1 MSKRILT
8 VGFALASPEVESA
21 EFRSNVSLL
30 DWDIVLFRPD
40 IDEFVSSS
48 SYSDQFQ
55 GKPSLSDSVSFR
67 LKECCEHW
75 RRELRQAV
83 DTGKTVIVYLPP
95 MTEVYVD
102 TGKRTYSGT
111 GRNQKTTTHVA
122 LYSNY
127 EAIPASLSPTA
138 TSGTAMK
145 LVDRGSEILATYWG
159 EFEKLSR
166 YQVLL
171 TDENVPGCVITR
183 SGGRLVGALYRD
195 KTSGG
200 TLLCLPDI
208 DFYDEKFFDD
218 ESDESEWSKIGQQFS
233 KRFVASIVGL
243 DKALRSSLEVTPE
256 PTWASESRFM
266 LASEAN
272 LNIQLLAAEK
282 QVEEAQKRKE
292 EISEALKSAG
302 ALRALLY
309 EKGKALEAAIIDAL
323 RLLGFKAEPFKDSES
338 EFDVVFECDEG
349 RLIGEAEGKDN
360 KAVNIDKLRQL
371 SMNIHED
378 FQRDE
383 ITVPA
388 KPVLF
393 GNGFRLQ
400 PLGDRGDP
408 FTEKCHSAA
417 GTASTAL
424 VFTPD
429 LFPPVQY
436 LVAFPDSGYA
446 RACRQAILSSTGRV
460 TFPAAPADEKSGNVT
475 EMEIEADD

>member
-1 MSKRILT
+1 MSRRILT
-8 VGFALASPEVESA
+8 VGFELASPEIEST
-21 EFRSNVSLL
+21 EFRSKVSLL

-40 IDEFVSSS
+40 IDEFI
-48 SYSDQFQ
+48 SYNDQFQ

-67 LKECCEHW
+67 LKESCEHW
-75 RRELRQAV
+75 RRELKQAF
-83 DTGKTVIVYLPP
+83 DTGKTIVVYLSP

-102 TGKRTYSGT
+102 TGKRSYSGT
-111 GRNQKTTTHVA
+111 GRNQKTTRHVD

-127 EAIPASLSPTA
+127 EAIPSSLSPVP

-145 LVDRGSEILATYWG
+145 LVDRGSEILASYWR
-159 EFEKLSR
+159 EFGKLST

-171 TDENVPGCVITR
+171 TNERVPGCLVTR
-183 SGGRLVGALYRD
+183 SGGKFVGALYRN
-195 KTSGG
+195 KNSAG

-208 DFYDEKFFDD
+208 DFYADELWDQV
-218 ESDESEWSKIGQQFS
+218 SDESTWSKSGQQFS
-233 KRFVASIVGL
+233 KRLVASIVGL
-243 DKALRSSLEVTPE
+243 DKALRSALEVTPE
-256 PTWASESRFM
+256 PIWASETRFM
-266 LASEAN
+266 IASEAN
-272 LNIQLLAAEK
+272 LNVQLLIAEK
-282 QVEEAQKRKE
+282 QVEDMQKRKE
-292 EISEALKSAG
+292 EISESLKSAG

-309 EKGKALEAAIIDAL
+309 EKGKPLETAIIDAL
-323 RLLGFKAEPFKDSES
+323 RLLGFKAESFKDSES

-349 RLIGEAEGKDN
+349 RLIGEAEGKDS

-378 FQRDE
+378 LQRDE
-383 ITVPA
+383 VTVPA

-400 PLGDRGDP
+400 PLDDRGDP

-436 LVAFPDSGYA
+436 LAASSDSEYA
-446 RACRQAILSSTGRV
+446 QACRQAILSSNGRV
-460 TFPAAPADEKSGNVT
+460 TFPAAPADDKSSNVT
-475 EMEIEADD
+475 HTEINAND